1 MTGGGWAEWRES
13 LAGAAAATPRMTVEG
28 GEAAVG
34 AALEEAWA
42 AMVVVAVVE
51 VQKALA
57 ALMQWASP
65 PSSVGYGR
73 VQKLLE
79 ELRSSKAAADTV
91 LGV

>member
-1 MTGGGWAEWRES
+1 MTGGGWAEWHES
-13 LAGAAAATPRMTVEG
+13 LAGAAAATPRMTAEG

-42 AMVVVAVVE
+42 AMVVAVVE

-57 ALMQWASP
+57 ALLQWASP
-65 PSSVGYGR
+65 PSSVGSGL

-79 ELRSSKAAADTV
+79 ELRSLKVDTV